1 MDFSYPAPLVNM
13 RLTGQGRGYLAQVP
27 AFQEQREVLKS
38 VATSLKRESIPFALA
53 GGYAVW
59 ARGGPESDHDVD
71 FVVRPDDADAVRKV
85 LLRDGHDPV
94 DSNED
99 WLDKVGRDGIV
110 VDVIHRLPIGEV
122 DDELFA
128 RCDLLSVDSVR
139 MLVMRPT
146 DLLLSR
152 MLALGENA
160 CDFAPLVGWCR
171 SLREQIDWATVRRET
186 AHNPFARAFLSLLA
200 DLDVISSELN
210 PRISAELN
218 PGVHHDEQ

>member
-1 MDFSYPAPLVNM
+1 M
-13 RLTGQGRGYLAQVP
+13 RLAARIGGYLVHVP

-71 FVVRPDDADAVRKV
+71 FVVRPEDADVARKV

-94 DSNED
+94 DSKED
-99 WLDKVGRDGIV
+99 WLDKVGLNGIV
-110 VDVIHRLPIGEV
+110 VDVIHRLPTGDV
-122 DDELFA
+122 TDETFA

-152 MLALGENA
+152 LLALGENA
-160 CDFAPLVGWCR
+160 CDFAPLLGWSR
-171 SLREQIDWATVRRET
+171 SLREQIDWSAVRRET
-186 AHNPFARAFLSLLA
+186 AHNLFAQAFLGLLA
-200 DLDVISSELN
+200 DLEVIA
-210 PRISAELN
+210 AELD
-218 PGVHHDEQ
+218 PRFDDVRQ

>member
-1 MDFSYPAPLVNM
+1 M
-13 RLTGQGRGYLAQVP
+13 RLPAQTGGYLADVP

-71 FVVRPDDADAVRKV
+71 FVVRPDDADSARKV

-94 DSNED
+94 DSKED
-99 WLDKVGRDGIV
+99 WLDKVGMDGVV

-122 DDELFA
+122 DDELLA

-139 MLVMRPT
+139 MPVMRAT

-152 MLALGENA
+152 LMALGENA
-160 CDFAPLVGWCR
+160 CDFAPLLGWSR
-171 SLREQIDWATVRRET
+171 SLREQIDWAAVRGAT
-186 AHNPFARAFLSLLA
+186 APNPFARAFLRLLA
-200 DLDVISSELN
+200 DLEVVSN
-210 PRISAELN
+210 
-218 PGVHHDEQ
+218 DEP

>member
-1 MDFSYPAPLVNM
+1 M
-13 RLTGQGRGYLAQVP
+13 RLPAQTGGYFADVP

-71 FVVRPDDADAVRKV
+71 FVVRPDDADAARKV

-94 DSNED
+94 DSKED
-99 WLDKVGRDGIV
+99 WLDKVGLDGVV

-122 DDELFA
+122 DDDLLA

-152 MLALGENA
+152 LLALGENA
-160 CDFAPLVGWCR
+160 CDFAPLLGWSR
-171 SLREQIDWATVRRET
+171 SLREQIHWTTGTPGDRAQPVRT
-186 AHNPFARAFLSLLA
+186 GVPPAAR
-200 DLDVISSELN
+200 
-210 PRISAELN
+210 R
-218 PGVHHDEQ
+218 PGGGLRR

>member
-1 MDFSYPAPLVNM
+1 
-13 RLTGQGRGYLAQVP
+13 VP

-71 FVVRPDDADAVRKV
+71 FVVRPEDADAARKT
-85 LLRDGHDPV
+85 LLRDGHDAV
-94 DSNED
+94 ESNED

-122 DDELFA
+122 DDDMLA

-146 DLLLSR
+146 DLLRCRL
-152 MLALGENA
+152 LALGENS
-160 CDFAPLVGWCR
+160 CDFAPLLGWSR
-171 SLREQIDWATVRRET
+171 SLREQIDWTAVRHET
-186 AHNPFARAFLSLLA
+186 AHNPFARSFLRLLS
-200 DLDVISSELN
+200 DLEVI
-210 PRISAELN
+210 PDAT
-218 PGVHHDEQ
+218 G

>member
-1 MDFSYPAPLVNM
+1 M
-13 RLTGQGRGYLAQVP
+13 RLAARSRGYLAQVP

-38 VATSLKRESIPFALA
+38 VATALKRESIPFALA

-71 FVVRPDDADAVRKV
+71 FVVRPDDADVVRKV

-94 DSNED
+94 DSSED
-99 WLDKVGRDGIV
+99 WLDKVGRHGIV
-110 VDVIHRLPIGEV
+110 VDVIHRLPIGAV
-122 DDELFA
+122 DDALFE

-146 DLLLSR
+146 DLLLCR
-152 MLALGENA
+152 LLALGENA
-160 CDFAPLVGWCR
+160 CDLAPLIGWSR

-186 AHNPFARAFLSLLA
+186 ADSPFARAFLTLLT
-200 DLDVISSELN
+200 DLEVI
-210 PRISAELN
+210 
-218 PGVHHDEQ
+218 Q

>member
-1 MDFSYPAPLVNM
+1 M
-13 RLTGQGRGYLAQVP
+13 P

-71 FVVRPDDADAVRKV
+71 FVVRPDDAETARKT
-85 LLRDGHDPV
+85 LLRDGHDAV
-94 DSNED
+94 QSSED
-99 WLDKVGRDGIV
+99 WLDKVGLDGIV

-139 MLVMRPT
+139 MLVMQPT
-146 DLLLSR
+146 DLLLCR
-152 MLALGENA
+152 LLALGENS
-160 CDFAPLVGWCR
+160 CDFAPLLGWSR
-171 SLREQIDWATVRRET
+171 SLREQIDWAAVRRET
-186 AHNPFARAFLSLLA
+186 AHNPFARAFLGLLG
-200 DLDVISSELN
+200 DLEVVSTELN
-210 PRISAELN
+210 PRVSTELN
-218 PGVHHDEQ
+218 QRVQDE

>member
-1 MDFSYPAPLVNM
+1 M
-13 RLTGQGRGYLAQVP
+13 P

-38 VATSLKRESIPFALA
+38 VATSLKREAIPFALA

-71 FVVRPDDADAVRKV
+71 FVVRPDDAEVARKL

-99 WLDKVGRDGIV
+99 WLDKVGRHGIV
-110 VDVIHRLPIGEV
+110 VDIIHRLPIGEV
-122 DDELFA
+122 DDALFE

-146 DLLLSR
+146 DLLLCR
-152 MLALGENA
+152 LLALGENA
-160 CDFAPLVGWCR
+160 CDLAPLIGWSR

-186 AHNPFARAFLSLLA
+186 ADSPFARAFLALLA
-200 DLDVISSELN
+200 DLEVIS
-210 PRISAELN
+210 
-218 PGVHHDEQ
+218 

>member
-1 MDFSYPAPLVNM
+1 MIPGYPFPPVGM
-13 RLTGQGRGYLAQVP
+13 RLPAEDDGYLAEVP

-71 FVVRPDDADAVRKV
+71 FIIRPDDADAARKT

-99 WLDKVGRDGIV
+99 WLDKVGLHGIV

-122 DDELFA
+122 SDELLG
-128 RCDLLSVDSVR
+128 RCDQLSVDSVR
-139 MLVMRPT
+139 MLVMQPT
-146 DLLLSR
+146 DLLLCR
-152 MLALGENA
+152 LLALGENA
-160 CDFAPLVGWCR
+160 CDFAPLLGWSR
-171 SLREQIDWATVRRET
+171 SLREQIDWTTVRRET
-186 AHNPFARAFLSLLA
+186 AGNPFARAFLGLLA
-200 DLDVISSELN
+200 DLEVVV
-210 PRISAELN
+210 P
-218 PGVHHDEQ
+218 